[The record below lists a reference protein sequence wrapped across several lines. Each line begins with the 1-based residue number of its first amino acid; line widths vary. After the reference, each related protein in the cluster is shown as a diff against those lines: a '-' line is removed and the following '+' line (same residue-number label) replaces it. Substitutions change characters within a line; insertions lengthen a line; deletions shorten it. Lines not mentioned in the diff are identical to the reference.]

1 MQNKTTKFLLKMLM
15 FFPFC
20 LAFGILSRQFNFDDW
35 IFFLIVG
42 FMGAFG
48 ITFWQL
54 FDYEKFNEI
63 AYEDFLESKHS
74 LKLENTK
81 ENWDQFYEMIKN
93 PLLDLEIIE
102 NTENKLKVQFERKF
116 SDSILT
122 MNKTPDAIIVSIEK
136 KFFSFLPDRAENYR
150 TIQKFA
156 KSAQKSTNIATSGV

>member
-20 LAFGILSRQFNFDDW
+20 LAFGILSTQFNFDDW
-35 IFFLIVG
+35 IFFVVVG
-42 FMGAFG
+42 FVGAFG
-48 ITFWQL
+48 VTFWHL

-63 AYEDFLESKHS
+63 SYEDFLESKHT
-74 LKLENTK
+74 LELEYSK

-102 NTENKLKVQFERKF
+102 STENKLKVQFERKF

-122 MNKTPDAIIVSIEK
+122 INKTPDAIIISIEK

-156 KSAQKSTNIATSGV
+156 KSSKKLNSIATSGT